1 MSKNV
6 NFANNGISILNSN
19 KELNTINL
27 VNPLTKMQMHNS
39 LQMSLPLGLPEIPD
53 FNNLLSGQVTTTITK
68 KEKTFKEIVDSIPA
82 SQRNKYLSTLKKTD
96 DFLFAQNEVNA
107 IDSKIERSK
116 FKSLKIWDKKTH
128 RGSYSESEEK
138 EVNIRKKILEI
149 KKNVKEKGGL
159 AHLNLK
165 NQKYFSKNHLDL
177 IYESTRIIQ
186 EKSAQNSNL
195 VLPGKTDSLYN
206 FIIDNREISM
216 KNFILDLLKSE
227 RTKILTKEGEVS
239 KALKDS
245 EVKMEDD
252 YRRFEN
258 FTEYERNKQKEMD
271 KILLEAAKD
280 NRDLADKK
288 KKLNQ
293 ENKQI
298 MDELERTVKAIRN
311 FKGDAIFVH
320 FVLGDLK
327 SIKFRNDMNVLDK
340 KNFEYN
346 EISQKDSD
354 YEKITEDLMY
364 VLLIKFFYFF
374 YKLIFSP

>member
-1 MSKNV
+1 MSKSV
-6 NFANNGISILNSN
+6 NFANNGVSILNN
-19 KELNTINL
+19 G
-27 VNPLTKMQMHNS
+27 NPLSKLN
-39 LQMSLPLGLPEIPD
+39 LPEIPD
-53 FNNLLSGQVTTTITK
+53 FNFNNLLQGQNILSSSLVSLVNLPK
-68 KEKTFKEIVDSIPA
+68 KEKTFKEIVDSIPL
-82 SQRNKYLSTLKKTD
+82 SQRKKFLSSMKKTD
-96 DFLFAQNEVNA
+96 DYLFAHNEVRA
-107 IDSKIERSK
+107 IDKKIERSK
-116 FKSLKIWDKKTH
+116 FKYLKIWDKKPPT
-128 RGSYSESEEK
+128 SEEK
-138 EVNIRKKILEI
+138 EVSIRKKILEI

-159 AHLNLK
+159 SNINFN
-165 NQKYFSKNHLDL
+165 NQNYFNKNHLDL
-177 IYESTRIIQ
+177 IHESTRIIQ
-186 EKSAQNSNL
+186 EKSAQNSNFI
-195 VLPGKTDSLYN
+195 VPGKTDSLYN

-216 KNFILDLLKSE
+216 KNFVLDLLKSE
-227 RTKILTKEGEVS
+227 RTKIMTKEGEVS

-245 EVKMEDD
+245 ETKMEDD

-280 NRDLADKK
+280 NRELADKK

-298 MDELERTVKAIRN
+298 MDELERTVKSIRN

-346 EISQKDSD
+346 EVSQKDSD
-354 YEKITEDLMY
+354 YEKITEDLM
-364 VLLIKFFYFF
+364 
-374 YKLIFSP
+374 